1 MRVTVDDAHG
11 PHSYLKGAPEVV
23 LRRCALGAEECAHWL
38 ARAEQGAGEG
48 FRVLALAGGPGEA
61 ESELRFL
68 GLVRLWDPP
77 RVEVPG
83 ALARARAAG
92 VRVLMVTGD
101 HPGTACAVARAIGL
115 DAEPVLTGPDL
126 DALSDD
132 ALREAL
138 RVTHVFARVTPE
150 HKLRLVDALQR
161 AGEIVAMTGDG
172 VNDAPALKRA
182 DVGVAMGQRG
192 SDVAREVA
200 DLVLLDDDFASIVGA
215 IEEGRSIY
223 ENIQKFVRFLF
234 STNIAL
240 VTLVVAGALGSW
252 SIGLRDAAN
261 ALVLPLTAIQ
271 LLWINFLGDGPSALA
286 LALDRNPGVMERP
299 PRPPSAPLFD
309 GPSLRFVVSTGL
321 LKAAAGVALLVV
333 LPLFGY
339 AVLAVRTVVF
349 LYESVAQ
356 LVFAYPARRIGRHPS
371 RNPILHLVIAASIG
385 LQLATVF
392 APPLRRTLGLV
403 PLDGVA
409 LGVAGAAVVV
419 TWALA
424 EMLNRAWN
432 GHPVDGSAGR
442 R

>member
-1 MRVTVDDAHG
+1 
-11 PHSYLKGAPEVV
+11 V
-23 LRRCALGAEECAHWL
+23 LARCALGAGERAHWL
-38 ARAEQGAGEG
+38 ARADEGAGEG
-48 FRVLALAGGPGEA
+48 FRVLALAGAPGET
-61 ESELRFL
+61 EEGLRFL

-77 RVEVPG
+77 RAEVSG

-101 HPGTACAVARAIGL
+101 HPGTARAVARAIGF
-115 DAEPVLTGPDL
+115 DGEPVLSGADL

-138 RVTHVFARVTPE
+138 RVTSVTPE

-161 AGEIVAMTGDG
+161 SGEIVAMTGDG

-240 VTLVVAGALGSW
+240 VTLVVAGAVGSFAT
-252 SIGLRDAAN
+252 GLREVGG

-271 LLWINFLGDGPSALA
+271 LLWINFLGDGPAALA
-286 LALDRNPGVMERP
+286 LALDRNPGVMDRP
-299 PRPPSAPLFD
+299 PRPPSAPLLD
-309 GPSLRFVVSTGL
+309 RPSVQFVVSTGL
-321 LKAAAGVALLVV
+321 FKAVAGVALLVA
-333 LPLFGY
+333 LPVYGY

-356 LVFAYPARRIGRHPS
+356 LVFAYPARRIGRRPS
-371 RNPILHLVIAASIG
+371 RNPVLHAVIVASVG
-385 LQLATVF
+385 LQLATIFV
-392 APPLRRTLGLV
+392 APLRQVLGLV
-403 PLDGVA
+403 PLDGFALAVA
-409 LGVAGAAVVV
+409 AGAVVV
-419 TWALA
+419 TWVLA
-424 EMLNRAWN
+424 ELLNRALAGN
-432 GHPVDGSAGR
+432 GSPAPAEAPDR